1 MTITQS
7 RFIDNWGFTLNEEM
21 RYTQMIHTHNT
32 ANSSLIQI
40 CDTAKNFYKIAKG
53 RIQR

>member
-7 RFIDNWGFTLNEEM
+7 HFIGVSVCISSDEM
-21 RYTQMIHTHNT
+21 RYTQTLHTHNT

-40 CDTAKNFYKIAKG
+40 CDTAKKFYEIAKG